1 MKKILI
7 LVFFVSLCFLVTGCR
22 NDNYQVKT
30 CTRNVEAGENM
41 KTDFSYKIYY
51 KGKYVMLFE
60 STEEI
65 EAEDDIL
72 NKYKDA
78 YEKVYEEYKGID
90 YYDHKLTLEDGK
102 LTSKVNIDYRKVDL
116 DKIIELEGNERN
128 IYKDGKV
135 VLKKLLSFYK
145 KAGIQCE

>member
-1 MKKILI
+1 MMKKILVI
-7 LVFFVSLCFLVTGCR
+7 MFLIGLCFSVTGCR
-22 NDNYQVKT
+22 NNYKVKT

-41 KTDFSYKIYY
+41 KTDFTYKIYY
-51 KGKYVMLFE
+51 KDKYVMLFE

-65 EAEDDIL
+65 EAADDVL
-72 NKYKDA
+72 NKYKTA
-78 YEKVYEEYKGID
+78 YEKVYEEYKGIN

-102 LTSKVNIDYRKVDL
+102 LISKINIDYRKVDL
-116 DKIIELEGNERN
+116 DKIIELEGNKYN